1 MNGSQP
7 PEAQQPTPESPA
19 GTNGHSNNSSS
30 SLAAK
35 KRKKDGLKPII
46 TMEGSGPQ
54 TPGQL
59 ARSEARGE
67 RAPPALGFFCIS
79 DYPVAGRAVRGMW
92 QGHGHRPRAWAW
104 AGERL
109 AGIDIGNEI
118 GPRACLIAYYSADC
132 DWPELGPGYPK
143 ESPSSGPNPS
153 LIKRATALH
162 S

>member
-54 TPGQL
+54 TPG
-59 ARSEARGE
+59 
-67 RAPPALGFFCIS
+67 
-79 DYPVAGRAVRGMW
+79 YV
-92 QGHGHRPRAWAW
+92 
-104 AGERL
+104 
-109 AGIDIGNEI
+109 
-118 GPRACLIAYYSADC
+118 Y
-132 DWPELGPGYPK
+132 
-143 ESPSSGPNPS
+143 
-153 LIKRATALH
+153 
-162 S
+162 